1 MPTLSEIALV
11 TIVALVTLAFVIL
24 LTPAVGPIRRALRGN
39 DSDME
44 AKAEGMGEPQ
54 GGANGVNGVNG
65 AAAKA
70 ASRALVP
77 VVEEAEPV
85 LTGALA
91 PAAADPTLESRVIRI
106 VSWAFLM
113 AVAVFAAGSGI
124 WVDVLPAIVIVIAVT
139 GLLML
144 VIQDMV
150 PRTAVRRIGG
160 PLQGLLALAFVT
172 GLVAMTGGLESPFTF
187 GFPLIVGAGAL
198 LVSSRTAFALAVLA
212 TACYI
217 GSGLVADPTPAI
229 GPLIQMAVTLTGVF
243 LLAYVGA
250 SVGREQRRARDAAIR
265 LSTIDSLTGL
275 FNRSYFFTALERE
288 IARGDRSGRAFCLVM
303 LDLDDLKSVNDRFGH
318 IAGDQVLRSV
328 AEIVRSGVRKID
340 VAARYGG
347 DEFVALLPETDPT
360 GGWVLAEKVRLTVA
374 EQGLP
379 GVEPGPTVSVGVVS
393 YPADGR
399 SADALLVSADRAM
412 YASKRGGKNRVARAQ
427 SEPMMLAIEPHEP
440 RNSHEP
446 VDEAESREA
455 HEPRDAHEP
464 VPEDQEAEPA
474 AEKVG

>member
-1 MPTLSEIALV
+1 MPTPSEIAV
-11 TIVALVTLAFVIL
+11 ATIVILVLVAFAIL
-24 LTPAVGPIRRALRGN
+24 LTPAIGPIKRALRHN
-39 DSDME
+39 DTDVE
-44 AKAEGMGEPQ
+44 ATTEAMGEPQ
-54 GGANGVNGVNG
+54 GGANDAAVPAGNG
-65 AAAKA
+65 K
-70 ASRALVP
+70 ALVP
-77 VVEEAEPV
+77 VVDEPQPI
-85 LTGALA
+85 LTGALG
-91 PAAADPTLESRVIRI
+91 AAEADPTLEGRVIRI

-113 AVAVFAAGSGI
+113 AVAVFAAGSGL
-124 WVDVLPAIVIVIAVT
+124 WANVLPAIVIVIAVT

-144 VIQDMV
+144 VIQDIV
-150 PRTAVRRIGG
+150 PRSAIRRVAGPMQAV
-160 PLQGLLALAFVT
+160 LALAFTT
-172 GLVAMTGGLESPFTF
+172 GLVVITGGLESPFTF

-198 LVSSRTAFALAVLA
+198 LVAARTAFALAILA

-217 GSGLVADPTPAI
+217 GAGLIADPTPAI
-229 GPLIQMAVTLTGVF
+229 GPLVQMAVTLTGVF

-265 LSTIDSLTGL
+265 LSTVDSLTGL

-318 IAGDQVLRSV
+318 IAGDQVLRAV
-328 AEIVRSGVRKID
+328 ADIVRSGVRKID

-379 GVEPGPTVSVGVVS
+379 GVDPGPTVSVGVVS

-427 SEPMMLAIEPHEP
+427 NEPMMLAIEPHE
-440 RNSHEP
+440 SLEP
-446 VDEAESREA
+446 A
-455 HEPRDAHEP
+455 
-464 VPEDQEAEPA
+464 PEQEAEKA
-474 AEKVG
+474 G

>member
-1 MPTLSEIALV
+1 MPTLSEIALA
-11 TIVALVTLAFVIL
+11 TIVTLVTLAFVIL

-39 DSDME
+39 DSDVE

-54 GGANGVNGVNG
+54 GGANG
-65 AAAKA
+65 AAANA
-70 ASRALVP
+70 ANRALVP

-91 PAAADPTLESRVIRI
+91 PAAADPTLEGRVIRI

-150 PRTAVRRIGG
+150 PRTAVRRMGG
-160 PLQGLLALAFVT
+160 PLQGVLALAFVT

-198 LVSSRTAFALAVLA
+198 LVSSRTAFALAILA

-217 GSGLVADPTPAI
+217 GSGLVANPTPQI
-229 GPLIQMAVTLTGVF
+229 RPLIQMAVTLTGVF

-374 EQGLP
+374 EQGMP

-427 SEPMMLAIEPHEP
+427 AEPMMLAIEPHEP
-440 RNSHEP
+440 RNSHEA
-446 VDEAESREA
+446 VDAAEP
-455 HEPRDAHEP
+455 HDAHEP

>member
-1 MPTLSEIALV
+1 MPALSEIALA
-11 TIVALVTLAFVIL
+11 TIAILVVVALVVLLA
-24 LTPAVGPIRRALRGN
+24 PAVGPVRRALRN
-39 DSDME
+39 DDPDVE
-44 AKAEGMGEPQ
+44 AMTEGMGEPD
-54 GGANGVNGVNG
+54 GASGNG
-65 AAAKA
+65 APAPSNGK
-70 ASRALVP
+70 ALVP
-77 VVEEAEPV
+77 VVDTTEHV
-85 LTGALA
+85 LTGPLA
-91 PAAADPTLESRVIRI
+91 PVAQDPTVEGRVIRI

-113 AVAVFAAGSGI
+113 AVAVFAAGSGL
-124 WVDVLPAIVIVIAVT
+124 WANVLPAIVIVIAIT

-144 VIQDMV
+144 VIQDIV
-150 PRTAVRRIGG
+150 PRSAVRRIAG
-160 PLQGLLALAFVT
+160 PLQALLALAFTT
-172 GLVAMTGGLESPFTF
+172 GLVVITGGLESPFTF

-198 LVSSRTAFALAVLA
+198 LVSARTAFALAFLA
-212 TACYI
+212 TAAYL
-217 GSGLVADPTPAI
+217 GAGLIADPTPEI
-229 GPLIQMAVTLTGVF
+229 GPLVQMAVTLTGVF
-243 LLAYVGA
+243 LLAYIGA

-275 FNRSYFFTALERE
+275 YTRSYFFTALERE

-318 IAGDQVLRSV
+318 VAGDQVLRGVSD
-328 AEIVRSGVRKID
+328 IVRSGVRKID

-374 EQGLP
+374 EQGVP
-379 GVEPGPTVSVGVVS
+379 GVEPAPTVSVGVVS

-440 RNSHEP
+440 REAAPEP
-446 VDEAESREA
+446 EPEAEKA
-455 HEPRDAHEP
+455 
-464 VPEDQEAEPA
+464 
-474 AEKVG
+474 G

>member
-1 MPTLSEIALV
+1 MPTLSEIALG

-24 LTPAVGPIRRALRGN
+24 LTPAVGPIRRALRNN
-39 DSDME
+39 DSDVE
-44 AKAEGMGEPQ
+44 AKTEGMGEPQ
-54 GGANGVNGVNG
+54 GGANNG
-65 AAAKA
+65 AANA

-124 WVDVLPAIVIVIAVT
+124 WVDVLPAIVIVVAVT

-198 LVSSRTAFALAVLA
+198 LVAARTAFALAVLA

-217 GSGLVADPTPAI
+217 GAGLVADPTPEI
-229 GPLIQMAVTLTGVF
+229 GPLVQMAVTLTGVF

-328 AEIVRSGVRKID
+328 SEIVRSGVRKID

-374 EQGLP
+374 EQGMP

-427 SEPMMLAIEPHEP
+427 AEPMMLAIEPHEP
-440 RNSHEP
+440 PDAPEP
-446 VDEAESREA
+446 
-455 HEPRDAHEP
+455 HDAR
-464 VPEDQEAEPA
+464 EPA
-474 AEKVG
+474 PEQEAEKVG

>member
-1 MPTLSEIALV
+1 MLSE
-11 TIVALVTLAFVIL
+11 VALAAIAILVAVAFVL
-24 LTPAVGPIRRALRGN
+24 LLAPAFGPVRRALG
-39 DSDME
+39 
-44 AKAEGMGEPQ
+44 
-54 GGANGVNGVNG
+54 GGATDVEASTPGVGEQQADNG
-65 AAAKA
+65 APGKA
-70 ASRALVP
+70 NRALVP
-77 VVEEAEPV
+77 VVDEPEPV
-85 LTGALA
+85 LAGPLA
-91 PAAADPTLESRVIRI
+91 PAANDPSVENRVIRI

-113 AVAVFAAGSGI
+113 AVAVFAAGSGV
-124 WVDVLPAIVIVIAVT
+124 WADVLPAIVIIIAVT

-144 VIQDMV
+144 VVQDVV
-150 PRTAVRRIGG
+150 PRTAVRRLGG

-198 LVSSRTAFALAVLA
+198 LIAPRTALALAILA
-212 TACYI
+212 TACYV
-217 GSGLVADPTPAI
+217 GAGFAADPSPEI
-229 GPLIQMAVTLTGVF
+229 GPLVQMAVTLTGVF

-265 LSTIDSLTGL
+265 LSTIDSLTDL

-288 IARGDRSGRAFCLVM
+288 IARGDRSGRAFCLLM
-303 LDLDDLKSVNDRFGH
+303 MDLDDLKSVNDRFGH
-318 IAGDQVLRSV
+318 LAGDQVLRSV
-328 AEIVRSGVRKID
+328 ADIVRSGARKID

-360 GGWVLAEKVRLTVA
+360 GGWVVAEKIRLTVA

-379 GVEPGPTVSVGVVS
+379 GVDPGPTVSVGVVS

-399 SADALLVSADRAM
+399 TADALLVSADRAM

-440 RNSHEP
+440 EP
-446 VDEAESREA
+446 QP
-455 HEPRDAHEP
+455 EPQ
-464 VPEDQEAEPA
+464 VEDQRA
-474 AEKVG
+474 G

>member
-1 MPTLSEIALV
+1 MPTLSEIALA
-11 TIVALVTLAFVIL
+11 TIVTLVTLAFVIL
-24 LTPAVGPIRRALRGN
+24 LAPVVGPIRRAVQGH

-54 GGANGVNGVNG
+54 GGANNG
-65 AAAKA
+65 AGSAAGNGS
-70 ASRALVP
+70 SRALVP
-77 VVEEAEPV
+77 VVEEADPV

-113 AVAVFAAGSGI
+113 AVAVFAAGSGL

-150 PRTAVRRIGG
+150 PRSAVRRIGG
-160 PLQGLLALAFVT
+160 PLQGILALAFVT

-198 LVSSRTAFALAVLA
+198 LVSARTAFALAILA

-217 GSGLVADPTPAI
+217 GSGLAADPTPDI
-229 GPLIQMAVTLTGVF
+229 GPLVQMAVTLTGVF

-328 AEIVRSGVRKID
+328 AETVRGGVRKID

-427 SEPMMLAIEPHEP
+427 SEPMMLAIEPHEA

-446 VDEAESREA
+446 VVEDAEAPDA
-455 HEPRDAHEP
+455 DVPRDAHEP
-464 VPEDQEAEPA
+464 VPEDQDAEPA